1 MNGEYFTTLPE
12 LAKEAAKSPYGG
24 ITGRPR
30 KLCGYLILPDG
41 RRYFLGDIAVKLDG
55 YGDGVITD
63 VELIIKPE
71 MMELCDD
78 DII

>member
-1 MNGEYFTTLPE
+1 MNGEYCTTLHE

-24 ITGRPR
+24 ITSRQR
-30 KLCGYLILPDG
+30 KLGGYLILPDG

-55 YGDGVITD
+55 YADGVISE
-63 VELIIKPE
+63 VELMIKPE